1 MNSHLFLPILAP
13 LETSQNLLS
22 TNDISYFDLED
33 DESQILSSRSASFV
47 RTPTPQ
53 PKRKL
58 TFLSNFGCSGD
69 QGFVWVR
76 LGRVG
81 STIVWIGFGSGF

>member
-1 MNSHLFLPILAP
+1 M
-13 LETSQNLLS
+13 

-33 DESQILSSRSASFV
+33 DESQILSSGSASFV

-53 PKRKL
+53 PKPKL
-58 TFLSNFGCSGD
+58 TFLNNLGCLGD
-69 QGFVWVR
+69 PGFVWVR

-81 STIVWIGFGSGF
+81 SAIVWIEFGSGF